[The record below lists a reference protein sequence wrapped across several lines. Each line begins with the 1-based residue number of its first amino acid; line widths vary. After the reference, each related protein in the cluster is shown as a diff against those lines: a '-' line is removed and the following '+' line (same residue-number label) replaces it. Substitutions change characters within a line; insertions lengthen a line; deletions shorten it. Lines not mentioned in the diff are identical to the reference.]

1 MNWIRIFWKK
11 GEPNQLGAGKW
22 TSFVKFQFEN
32 NKLKIL
38 TKIRLVSESYNQKEV
53 IFVAGKTLADKIEI
67 QPNFKYWDNLMQE
80 DKTYHLNK
88 FTFNS
93 ETSDII
99 NDEKSYKVGTGE
111 KTKSNKELVLD
122 KFKEELN
129 SFKSKNYSSL
139 TETFFNRAF
148 PNFDEML
155 DDRYLESHLKFEK
168 NKVILPINSSAKW
181 PFTERPFNIP
191 TQFELPVEINF
202 NPTSFI
208 SEINNKFNQLS
219 SDINIMADY
228 STDITD
234 RTVKNE
240 VINKDEITGQT
251 YGSNLYTNYTLVHKI
266 IEDRIQ
272 KLFVEPI
279 KNNFSEE
286 DLNNLFEHTI
296 TFDTIKNKINVN
308 FISNSKY
315 KKDILDIEN
324 NKVKTIYINC
334 NVSGSNEYNK
344 KINLGNGLTLE
355 SGKYFDTKTNKF
367 IKDIPEIKETQT
379 NSKPELNT
387 KLKTYIYHS
396 DVTLEWKSDDPSDVL
411 VVNGEIKELSDNNT
425 FRETFNIPLIN
436 KWNDETQK
444 EWKIHITSK
453 NPERK
458 QKIDYQ
464 FNIKIEPIVK
474 ENLEIKNLGWKPD
487 EKADKNTKEYNQWLI
502 TQEFLFDKDG
512 NRQPNPKFVP
522 NLNPKTGFISNF
534 IFYKTQYNWSNP
546 KLRI

>member
-181 PFTERPFNIP
+181 PFTERPFNI
-191 TQFELPVEINF
+191 L
-202 NPTSFI
+202 
-208 SEINNKFNQLS
+208 
-219 SDINIMADY
+219 
-228 STDITD
+228 
-234 RTVKNE
+234 
-240 VINKDEITGQT
+240 
-251 YGSNLYTNYTLVHKI
+251 H
-266 IEDRIQ
+266 
-272 KLFVEPI
+272 
-279 KNNFSEE
+279 
-286 DLNNLFEHTI
+286 
-296 TFDTIKNKINVN
+296 
-308 FISNSKY
+308 
-315 KKDILDIEN
+315 
-324 NKVKTIYINC
+324 
-334 NVSGSNEYNK
+334 
-344 KINLGNGLTLE
+344 
-355 SGKYFDTKTNKF
+355 
-367 IKDIPEIKETQT
+367 
-379 NSKPELNT
+379 
-387 KLKTYIYHS
+387 
-396 DVTLEWKSDDPSDVL
+396 
-411 VVNGEIKELSDNNT
+411 
-425 FRETFNIPLIN
+425 
-436 KWNDETQK
+436 
-444 EWKIHITSK
+444 
-453 NPERK
+453 
-458 QKIDYQ
+458 
-464 FNIKIEPIVK
+464 
-474 ENLEIKNLGWKPD
+474 
-487 EKADKNTKEYNQWLI
+487 
-502 TQEFLFDKDG
+502 
-512 NRQPNPKFVP
+512 
-522 NLNPKTGFISNF
+522 NLN
-534 IFYKTQYNWSNP
+534 YQ
-546 KLRI
+546 